1 MWQDQAHQTMRAT
14 LKLPSI
20 KDQTAF
26 NLERW
31 EALAHDEQV
40 RQWPGRVET
49 DRFGRTIMYHYAE
62 FSHGGKQFDIGKLLS
77 KLIPNGRVN
86 VECPISTSDGVKV
99 ADVTWLSKTRL
110 LKIGGKTVL
119 KAAPEICVEVISPA
133 NTKQEIQ
140 QKKMLYFEAG
150 AQEVWI
156 CDRKGRMFFFIA
168 DAPDVSARVS
178 KLCPGMPK
186 TVE

>member
-1 MWQDQAHQTMRAT
+1 MWQDQAHQIMSAE

-26 NLERW
+26 NLKRW
-31 EALAHDEQV
+31 EALARDEQV

-62 FSHGGKQFDIGKLLS
+62 FSHGGKQVDIAWNLK
-77 KLIPNGRVN
+77 KLISGGKVN
-86 VECPISTSDGVKV
+86 VECPISTSGGVKV
-99 ADVTWLSKTRL
+99 ADVTWISKSQL
-110 LKIGGKTVL
+110 VKLGGKNVL

-150 AQEVWI
+150 AKEVWI
-156 CDRKGRMFFFIA
+156 CDRKGRMFFFMA
-168 DAPDVSARVS
+168 DAPDVSARFS
-178 KLCPGMPK
+178 KLCPEMPK
-186 TVE
+186 MVE

>member
-1 MWQDQAHQTMRAT
+1 MSAA

-31 EALAHDEQV
+31 EALAHDELV

-49 DRFGRTIMYHYAE
+49 DRFGRTIMYNYADY
-62 FSHGGKQFDIGKLLS
+62 SHGSRQGDIWGLLKARLASGKAS
-77 KLIPNGRVN
+77 
-86 VECPISTSDGVKV
+86 VECPISTTLGVKV
-99 ADVTWLSKTRL
+99 ADVAWVSKARL
-110 LKIGGKTVL
+110 LKISGKAAL